1 MLNKKL
7 SFLAILAAVLFAACG
22 DSSTERI
29 VDDRLV
35 VTNVAEL
42 PACDVS
48 NEGEQILVK
57 DEGSVRVCADN
68 KWFSSVGDTLY
79 EQSGKLLCKTEKLTD
94 SSGIKI
100 ICNGDSVGVVYNGAD
115 GAKGLQDSR
124 DLRDLRVCR
133 GRMVQKGLKAKREA
147 TEWKGMLVRMV
158 LVVHLRRSMNCLCES
173 TAVKIP

>member
-68 KWFSSVGDTLY
+68 NWVSSVGYTLN
-79 EQSGKLLCKTEKLTD
+79 EQSGKILSKT
-94 SSGIKI
+94 
-100 ICNGDSVGVVYNGAD
+100 
-115 GAKGLQDSR
+115 
-124 DLRDLRVCR
+124 
-133 GRMVQKGLKAKREA
+133 
-147 TEWKGMLVRMV
+147 
-158 LVVHLRRSMNCLCES
+158 
-173 TAVKIP
+173 